1 MMNKSFTNYYFSHF
15 KRIIRN
21 ILLTA
26 ILSSF
31 IFCAGIPQLYSQ
43 YISGNPLS
51 NNPLLMSIRHYPK
64 PLALKGDIADGTII
78 AKKQRRDTVS
88 LSIKAE
94 ADSAGNENRVISLRE
109 ESGTHILKLE
119 LKEKNSI
126 TISVY
131 NLLGKKVLDVWN
143 NQPKSDNTYD
153 LSSWKLANGAYI
165 CVVIGND
172 FRLTEKF
179 VVLR

>member
-1 MMNKSFTNYYFSHF
+1 MMNKSFTNYYFSLV
-15 KRIIRN
+15 KRSIKS
-21 ILLTA
+21 ILLTTL
-26 ILSSF
+26 LSSF
-31 IFCAGIPQLYSQ
+31 LFCAGIPQLNSQ
-43 YISGNPLS
+43 YITGNPLS
-51 NNPLLMSIRHYPK
+51 NNPLLMSVRHFPK
-64 PLALKGDIADGTII
+64 PLALKGDIADGTVI

-153 LSSWKLANGAYI
+153 INSWKLPNGVYI
-165 CVVIGND
+165 CTIHGND

-179 VVLR
+179 IVSR